1 MKARVVTTF
10 DVRPEATRARNAM
23 NRAHGRA
30 RPWLYVVRDA
40 WRDGRRAYDLLRVS
54 AQTSLR
60 RGCMSG

>member
-10 DVRPEATRARNAM
+10 DVRPEATRARNEM

-40 WRDGRRAYDLLRVS
+40 WRGRMTCFVC
-54 AQTSLR
+54 LR
-60 RGCMSG
+60 RHRYAGVV